1 MSTILGGVTSATL
14 GTTTAWTSNQT
25 GIHPLMNSAQMQGQ
39 HPHAVYPQE
48 KLQRSKVDFGCR
60 IRHAENG
67 FVVEIGE
74 YDGGLS
80 RTYVAKN
87 MEEVRDLITS
97 DMVTS
102 RMEGR

>member
-1 MSTILGGVTSATL
+1 MSTILGSGTIGASNWATTQI
-14 GTTTAWTSNQT
+14 GQ
-25 GIHPLMNSAQMQGQ
+25 HPLMNSAQMQGQ
-39 HPHAVYPQE
+39 HSQAMYPQE
-48 KLQRSKVDFGCR
+48 KIQRSKADFGCR